1 MKRLACIFA
10 IISTLSACDHTDR
23 SRFPTAASP
32 LGLSRVVLYRNGVG
46 YFERQGEIDGNL
58 LKIRVR
64 KDQINDLLKS
74 LTIVDRKSGQAV
86 SVSMPLD
93 PETWARAALGTLGPG
108 NGSLAQLLDRLR
120 GTEVE
125 LDTVLG
131 TMEGRVVIVE
141 AIQEEPDPTM
151 PAPRGNAKGSGAV
164 LGYDHKVT
172 IMEGQEMSVVRLSK
186 IKTVKLKDGDL
197 AMQFHRRLDAA
208 AGEGMFQ
215 QVEIA
220 IRLDNAASHDLV
232 VSYVVEAPIWKPTYR
247 VVLPEDGKG
256 EALLQAWAVVDNT
269 SGEDWREVQ
278 LSLTA
283 GEPLAFRYDLHT
295 PREVFRQDL
304 TSMGTQRRGRV
315 AMGETT
321 YAEDEES
328 PAEEPEADELAAAS
342 EKSELGSTG
351 FGRGAGGMRAPRGA
365 PSPAKPSSRASRYRG
380 EKKKDKG
387 YGPRQTASSR
397 DRGNYGVLG
406 DAVDGDVSLREQQMT
421 LDNLRRS
428 TRARTRAA
436 TAAGLTRF
444 DLQNPVTV
452 PDGNSTMVA
461 IVNQSVKG
469 EQAFLFNPGGSGT
482 GFEQN
487 PYRAVRFSNTTPFV
501 LEPGPISIYSGGSFV
516 GEGLSDRVGTKTS
529 VTVPFAVEPGIMVT
543 RKQSRMPHELKLV
556 KIVRGVL
563 KVDRFTRVKTTW
575 QVQSQTMNEGFKVLI
590 KHPQYG
596 SNFKLKDRP
605 NDTEDLP
612 NAYLVP
618 VSVPPGTKKAAIELV
633 EQSPT
638 RTSIAI
644 MDRDTLPMLE
654 RAMVAGNLDAADRA
668 KLEPIIAKR
677 QEAGKIVESI
687 NAKRRLQ
694 RQLKVQMDEARKNL
708 AVLKEMKDA
717 KAKRMAQER
726 ARKLEDWTNEHD
738 KLGREII
745 ELEPQV
751 TQIGIELSD
760 MLQNLTIE

>member
-46 YFERQGEIDGNL
+46 YFERKGEIDGDL

-74 LTIVDRKSGQAV
+74 LTIVDRKTGQAV

-93 PETWARAALGTLGPG
+93 PDTWARAALGTLGPG
-108 NGSLAQLLDRLR
+108 NGSLAELLDRLR

-131 TMEGRVVIVE
+131 TMEGRIVIVE
-141 AIQEEPDPTM
+141 SIQEEPDPTM
-151 PAPRGNAKGSGAV
+151 PAPQGNAKGSGAV

-172 IMEGQEMSVVRLSK
+172 VMEGQEMSVVRLSK
-186 IKTVKLKDGDL
+186 IKSVKLKDGDL
-197 AMQFHRRLDAA
+197 AMQFHRRLDAT

-220 IRLDNAASHDLV
+220 IRLDSAESHDLV

-247 VVLPEDGKG
+247 VVLPADGKG
-256 EALLQAWAVVDNT
+256 DALLQAWAVVDNT
-269 SGEDWREVQ
+269 SGEDWRSVQ

-295 PREVFRQDL
+295 PRDVFRQDL

-321 YAEDEES
+321 YADEE
-328 PAEEPEADELAAAS
+328 EEPMPEADRADGADKLEASKGYASSSGMARPRPGASPAPPPKSSLA
-342 EKSELGSTG
+342 EKPKDRRR
-351 FGRGAGGMRAPRGA
+351 FGGADADDAYGPRGA
-365 PSPAKPSSRASRYRG
+365 AEDEARLA
-380 EKKKDKG
+380 
-387 YGPRQTASSR
+387 
-397 DRGNYGVLG
+397 
-406 DAVDGDVSLREQQMT
+406 EQRMT

-428 TRARTRAA
+428 TRVRTKSA

-461 IVNQSVKG
+461 IVNQTVKG

-482 GFEQN
+482 GFEDN

-529 VTVPFAVEPGIMVT
+529 VTVPFAVEPGIMVK
-543 RKQSRMPHELKLV
+543 REQSTMPHELKLV

-563 KVDRFTRVKTTW
+563 QVDRFTRVKTTW
-575 QVQSQTMNEGFKVLI
+575 TVQSQTMKDGFKILI
-590 KHPQYG
+590 KHPHYG
-596 SNFKLKDRP
+596 NNFKIKDRP

-612 NAYLVP
+612 KAYLVP
-618 VSVPPGTKKAAIELV
+618 VSVPPGQKKASVEIV
-633 EQSPT
+633 EQSPVRT
-638 RTSIAI
+638 RVAI
-644 MDRDTLPMLE
+644 MDSQTLPMLE
-654 RAMVAGNLDAADRA
+654 RAMLAGNLDAADKA
-668 KLEPIIAKR
+668 QLEPIIAKR
-677 QEAGKIVESI
+677 QEAGKIMEAIS
-687 NAKRRLQ
+687 AKRRLQ
-694 RQLKVQMDEARKNL
+694 HQLEIQMNEARRNL
-708 AVLKEMKDA
+708 EILKDMKDA

-726 ARKLEDWTNEHD
+726 ARKLEAWTAEHE

-745 ELEPQV
+745 DLQPKV
-751 TQIGIELSD
+751 TQLKIELSE
-760 MLQNLTIE
+760 MLQKLTID

>member
-10 IISTLSACDHTDR
+10 IISTLSACDHSDR

-74 LTIVDRKSGQAV
+74 LTIVDRKTGQAV

-93 PETWARAALGTLGPG
+93 PDTWARAALGTLGPG
-108 NGSLAQLLDRLR
+108 NGSLAELLDRLR

-131 TMEGRVVIVE
+131 GMEGRVVIVE

-151 PAPRGNAKGSGAV
+151 AAPRGNAKGSGAV

-172 IMEGQEMSVVRLSK
+172 IMNGQEMSVVRLSK
-186 IKTVKLKDGDL
+186 IKSVKLKDGDL
-197 AMQFHRRLDAA
+197 AMQFHRRLDAT

-247 VVLPEDGKG
+247 VVLPKDGKG

-321 YAEDEES
+321 FEEVDEDV
-328 PAEEPEADELAAAS
+328 PAEEPAPDYADAEAGAAEGKAGYGRGGGAFPSSAAAPS
-342 EKSELGSTG
+342 RK
-351 FGRGAGGMRAPRGA
+351 
-365 PSPAKPSSRASRYRG
+365 PSPPGRYKAD
-380 EKKKDKG
+380 KKKEA
-387 YGPRQTASSR
+387 YGRTGSSR
-397 DRGNYGVLG
+397 DAGNYGLYGGADG
-406 DAVDGDVSLREQQMT
+406 DASLREQQMT

-563 KVDRFTRVKTTW
+563 QVDRFTRVKTTW
-575 QVQSQTMNEGFKVLI
+575 EVQSQTMNEGFKVLI
-590 KHPQYG
+590 KHPHYG
-596 SNFKLKDRP
+596 NNFKLKDRP

-612 NAYLVP
+612 SAYLVP
-618 VSVPPGTKKAAIELV
+618 VSVPPGTKKASIELV
-633 EQSPT
+633 EQSPV
-638 RTSIAI
+638 RTSVAI
-644 MDRDTLPMLE
+644 MDRETLPMLE
-654 RAMVAGNLDAADRA
+654 RAMVAGNLDAADKA

-677 QEAGKIVESI
+677 QEAAKLIEAIS
-687 NAKRRLQ
+687 AKRRLQ
-694 RQLKVQMDEARKNL
+694 RQLNVQMEEARKNL

-717 KAKRMAQER
+717 NAKRMAAER
-726 ARKLEDWTNEHD
+726 ARKLEDWTKEHD
-738 KLGREII
+738 TLGREII
-745 ELEPQV
+745 DMEPKV
-751 TQIGIELSD
+751 TQIQIELSD
-760 MLQNLTIE
+760 MLQSLTIE

>member
-10 IISTLSACDHTDR
+10 IISTLSACDHADR

-74 LTIVDRKSGQAV
+74 LTIVDRKTGQAV

-93 PETWARAALGTLGPG
+93 PDTWARAALGTLGPG
-108 NGSLAQLLDRLR
+108 NGSLAELLDRLR

-131 TMEGRVVIVE
+131 EMEGRVVIVE

-151 PAPRGNAKGSGAV
+151 AAPRGNAKGSGAV

-172 IMEGQEMSVVRLSK
+172 IMSGQEMSVVRLSK
-186 IKTVKLKDGDL
+186 IKSVKLKDGDL
-197 AMQFHRRLDAA
+197 AMQFHRRLDAT

-247 VVLPEDGKG
+247 VVLPKDGKG

-295 PREVFRQDL
+295 PREVYRQDL

-321 YAEDEES
+321 FE
-328 PAEEPEADELAAAS
+328 EADEDIPAD
-342 EKSELGSTG
+342 EPESELADAKEMERGGLGKSG
-351 FGRGAGGMRAPRGA
+351 YGRGGGAFPSSAAA
-365 PSPAKPSSRASRYRG
+365 PSPKPAPPGRYKA
-380 EKKKDKG
+380 EKKKDA
-387 YGPRQTASSR
+387 YGQTASTR
-397 DRGNYGVLG
+397 DARNYGVYGGDDG
-406 DAVDGDVSLREQQMT
+406 DASLREQQMT

-556 KIVRGVL
+556 KIVRGIL
-563 KVDRFTRVKTTW
+563 QVDRFTRVKTTW
-575 QVQSQTMNEGFKVLI
+575 EVQSQTMNEGYKVLI
-590 KHPQYG
+590 KHPHYG
-596 SNFKLKDRP
+596 TDFKLKDRP

-618 VSVPPGTKKAAIELV
+618 VSVPPGQKKASIELV
-633 EQSPT
+633 EQSPI
-638 RTSIAI
+638 RTQVAI
-644 MDRDTLPMLE
+644 MDRETLPMLE
-654 RAMVAGNLDAADRA
+654 RAMIAGNLDAADKA

-677 QEAGKIVESI
+677 QEAAKLIEAIS
-687 NAKRRLQ
+687 AKRRLQ
-694 RQLKVQMDEARKNL
+694 RQLNVQMEEARKNL

-717 KAKRMAQER
+717 NAKRMAAER
-726 ARKLEDWTNEHD
+726 ARKLEDWTKEHD
-738 KLGREII
+738 TLGREII
-745 ELEPQV
+745 DMEPKV
-751 TQIGIELSD
+751 TQIQIELSD